1 MYPGLMM
8 RKEALDLGNVRQ
20 IYLFTLCLLLAPA
33 ELSSLH

>member
-8 RKEALDLGNVRQ
+8 TKEALDLGNVRQ